1 MRFVTV
7 KVAGYTFRIHANG
20 KVVSKS
26 AHAKRWRRMEA
37 LRVVGRKPGT
47 VAKKTRHL
55 KAV

>member
-7 KVAGYTFRIHANG
+7 KAAGTTFRIHANG
-20 KVVSKS
+20 KVMSKP

-37 LRVVGRKPGT
+37 LRVVGRKPGKM
-47 VAKKTRHL
+47 AKKARHL